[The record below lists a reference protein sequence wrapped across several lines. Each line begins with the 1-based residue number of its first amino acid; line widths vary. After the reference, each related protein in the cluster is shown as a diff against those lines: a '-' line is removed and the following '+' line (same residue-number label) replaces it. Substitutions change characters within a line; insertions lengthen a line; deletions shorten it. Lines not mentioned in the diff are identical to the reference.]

1 MAFRASWI
9 AMCIIAYIRDSWN
22 GSSSGAMHAFMAASP
37 ACAFH
42 TVTASPLAG
51 AETIMRAASA
61 AGART
66 VREGRAVRLGMMISP
81 FESSATEFALW
92 LGRRNHPCQRVRQ
105 ISAAG
110 TVGRC
115 DRRASQPSPSADRPT
130 GGYFFVSNS
139 GLVGAVPAKRRILST
154 LVQKTGA
161 NRLSTH
167 CCRFPNDTG
176 WTAVDRG

>member
-92 LGRRNHPCQRVRQ
+92 LGRRNYPRQRVRQ

-115 DRRASQPSPSADRPT
+115 DRRASQPSPSGDRPT
-130 GGYFFVSNS
+130 EGTFCLES

-161 NRLSTH
+161 N
-167 CCRFPNDTG
+167 
-176 WTAVDRG
+176 DRYPRAP